1 MKNINPKYVKLLQKS
16 YEKYQHI
23 DTVTTDNVVQEVGS
37 ADIKIDLDNQNSKN
51 PSKLKLNSMTV
62 IKSVKEKCENPV
74 KQKMESS
81 KAKKSQVQNRF
92 TPSEDKVL
100 LEAIESGKELN
111 NTKLAKMMK
120 RDIASIRNRIAKL
133 IRSKSS
139 SKSQK
144 YFTLEE
150 DLILIEHAV
159 SKMGGG
165 ILLRNVNRSKLD
177 FPELSQSFGRDIDS
191 VYRHWVGKLMVWLLS
206 HYNKSLNL
214 DIRPMLANY
223 VAEHFTDVDNIQ
235 WDKIL
240 TYPEFAGHTETSIG
254 ILYKGTMVRH
264 AEMRLGV
271 HRKHL
276 TLRQIA
282 DTTEELCKN
291 SSVSEKL
298 RRRQMEVINHFEKL
312 VSERK
317 IKNFI

>member
-1 MKNINPKYVKLLQKS
+1 MIKS
-16 YEKYQHI
+16 LKE
-23 DTVTTDNVVQEVGS
+23 GS
-37 ADIKIDLDNQNSKN
+37 ENLVNKKIENHSKSKRKSFSRDQNS
-51 PSKLKLNSMTV
+51 
-62 IKSVKEKCENPV
+62 
-74 KQKMESS
+74 
-81 KAKKSQVQNRF
+81 F
-92 TPSEDKVL
+92 TPAEDKIL
-100 LEAIESGKELN
+100 MEAIESGKELN
-111 NTKLAKMMK
+111 NTKLGKMMK
-120 RDIASIRNRIAKL
+120 RDSASIRNRIAKL

-177 FPELSQSFGRDIDS
+177 FPELSQSFGRGIDS

-282 DTTEELCKN
+282 DNVEELSKKL
-291 SSVSEKL
+291 SVSEKEK
-298 RRRQMEVINHFEKL
+298 RRKMEVINHFEKL